1 MKKQIA
7 VLFVCV
13 VFLLS
18 ITACAAPEDKVVAS
32 LGEYEKKEFFTSGGF
47 RIIPITQNIISPLP
61 MLRGIRT

>member
-18 ITACAAPEDKVVAS
+18 ITACAVSEDKVVSS
-32 LGEYEKKEFFTSGGF
+32 LGEYEKKEFFTSE
-47 RIIPITQNIISPLP
+47 IIPITQNIISPLQ
-61 MLRGIRT
+61 ML

>member
-18 ITACAAPEDKVVAS
+18 ITACAVPKDNVIAS
-32 LGEYEKKEFFTSGGF
+32 LGEYEKRNSSHQGDF
-47 RIIPITQNIISPLP
+47 RIIPITQNIISPLQ
-61 MLRGIRT
+61 MLRRIST

>member
-18 ITACAAPEDKVVAS
+18 ITACAVSEDKVVSS
-32 LGEYEKKEFFTSGGF
+32 LGEYEKKEFFTSGG
-47 RIIPITQNIISPLP
+47 ISRLYR
-61 MLRGIRT
+61 LRKILFHLCKFYRD